1 MNSFDFIKE
10 ESSLIDFVIN
20 NNYIDDRIIKLFNLF
35 LCSNPHYLYNKTYV
49 TDLIPKFIE
58 NINILRD
65 KKNECYNIVNK
76 LRKFNNDKF
85 FILVDNYF
93 IIIPDNNKSVVSYYE
108 LYNDIL
114 DEKLNDNSNKINEIK
129 TIISSYSQ
137 CLNLFNIDK
146 EKMKLRIFFN
156 KNDFIFVINNNS
168 KKKDI
173 DNLKIEIDIFIK
185 ECLKYGESNK
195 YE

>member
-20 NNYIDDRIIKLFNLF
+20 NNIDDSIIKLFNLF
-35 LCSNPHYLYNKTYV
+35 LCSNPDYLYNKTYI
-49 TDLIPKFIE
+49 TDLIPKFTE

-65 KKNECYNIVNK
+65 KKKECYNIVNE

-93 IIIPDNNKSVVSYYE
+93 IIIPDNSKRVVSYYE
-108 LYNDIL
+108 LCSNISDDKSSGNTIKIKQIKEQIYNYLQYL
-114 DEKLNDNSNKINEIK
+114 D
-129 TIISSYSQ
+129 
-137 CLNLFNIDK
+137 LFNLNK

-156 KNDFIFVINNNS
+156 ENDFVFVINKNS
-168 KKKDI
+168 TQNYI
-173 DNLKIEIDIFIK
+173 DNLKTEIDIFIE